1 MTIMMEK
8 VIEEIQFQVPLKDST
23 STGDTVLFLR
33 EGEDG
38 QITISFARV
47 MGFDPDQSK
56 RDEWW
61 HVRFVFLEIPL
72 QARTIILQTPHFTGR
87 EVFTMG
93 GRKVF
98 IKAVNF
104 EAFQEESDDEC
115 PGCCGQESAKEPE
128 PKAKNQPGKPTFT
141 LIK

>member
-1 MTIMMEK
+1 MMEK
-8 VIEEIQFQVPLKDST
+8 VIEEIQFQVPLKDNT

-33 EGEDG
+33 EDEEG

-47 MGFDPDQSK
+47 LGFEPDRSK
-56 RDEWW
+56 KDEWW
-61 HVRFVFLEIPL
+61 HVRFVFLEVPL
-72 QARTIILQTPHFTGR
+72 HARTIILQTPHFTGR

-98 IKAVNF
+98 IKAVSF
-104 EAFQEESDDEC
+104 ETFQEESGDEC
-115 PGCCGQESAKEPE
+115 PGCGQGGTPREPE

>member
-1 MTIMMEK
+1 MMEK
-8 VIEEIQFQVPLKDST
+8 VIEEIQFQVPLKEST
-23 STGDTVLFLR
+23 SVGDTVIFIR
-33 EGEDG
+33 ETEGG
-38 QITISFARV
+38 QVSVNFARV
-47 MGFDPDQSK
+47 MGFEPDLSK

-61 HVRFVFLEIPL
+61 HVRFVFFEIPP

-87 EVFTMG
+87 EVFTMS

-104 EAFQEESDDEC
+104 DIFQEDSGDGRPAEGGRET
-115 PGCCGQESAKEPE
+115 PGPREPE
-128 PKAKNQPGKPTFT
+128 PKAGNKTGKPTFT

>member
-1 MTIMMEK
+1 MMEK

-23 STGDTVLFLR
+23 SAGDIVIFLR
-33 EGEDG
+33 EDEGG
-38 QITISFARV
+38 QISISYAQV
-47 MGFDPDQSK
+47 MSFEPDLSK

-61 HVRFVFLEIPL
+61 HVRFVFFEIPP

-104 EAFQEESDDEC
+104 ESFQEEGLDEA
-115 PGCCGQESAKEPE
+115 PRAGREDRRE
-128 PKAKNQPGKPTFT
+128 PKAKSKPGKPTFT

>member
-1 MTIMMEK
+1 MMDK
-8 VIEEIQFQVPLKDST
+8 VIEEIQLQVPLKDST
-23 STGDTVLFLR
+23 SAGDTVIFIR
-33 EGEDG
+33 ETEDG
-38 QITISFARV
+38 QISICYARV
-47 MGFDPDQSK
+47 MGFEPDPTK

-61 HVRFVFLEIPL
+61 HVRFVSFEIPP

-93 GRKVF
+93 GKKVF

-104 EAFQEESDDEC
+104 EVFQAESGDDC
-115 PGCCGQESAKEPE
+115 PGCERKAPRETE
-128 PKAKNQPGKPTFT
+128 PKARNQPGKPTFT

>member
-1 MTIMMEK
+1 MMEK
-8 VIEEIQFQVPLKDST
+8 VIEEIQFQVPLKDNT
-23 STGDTVLFLR
+23 LAGDTVVFIR
-33 EGEDG
+33 ETEGG
-38 QITISFARV
+38 QISICFARV
-47 MGFDPDQSK
+47 MGFEPDTSK

-61 HVRFVFLEIPL
+61 HVRFVFFEIPP

-93 GRKVF
+93 GKKVF

-104 EAFQEESDDEC
+104 EAFQEESGDEAGGGTP
-115 PGCCGQESAKEPE
+115 PGLREPG
-128 PKAKNQPGKPTFT
+128 PKAKNPPGKPTFT

>member
-1 MTIMMEK
+1 MMEK
-8 VIEEIQFQVPLKDST
+8 VIEEIQFQVPMKDST
-23 STGDTVLFLR
+23 SAGDTVIFLR
-33 EGEDG
+33 EGDNG
-38 QITISFARV
+38 QVSIGFARV
-47 MGFDPDQSK
+47 MGFEPDRSK

-61 HVRFVFLEIPL
+61 HVRFVFLEIPPR
-72 QARTIILQTPHFTGR
+72 ARTIILQTPHFTGR

-104 EAFQEESDDEC
+104 ESFQEESGDGA
-115 PGCCGQESAKEPE
+115 PGGGPPGPRDTEP
-128 PKAKNQPGKPTFT
+128 KNQPAKPTFT